1 MHVFYSLFIYPS
13 LHLIVHRFVSW
24 SVTGAVVLVLPSIIT
39 LFSSMLTFSVCPSAV
54 VLPNSQLFPSNESI
68 SIINRSVIESV
79 SLSDRPLVSWLNKEN
94 SSSTRERQSVIVTL
108 TLLRLLVKRIKNHC
122 ASPVC
127 SIALQ
132 GTVSRV
138 SVQEGQ
144 AKSPLEKHHADA
156 VVNFLLRIACQVT
169 VGDRDG
175 IFWSKL

>member
-1 MHVFYSLFIYPS
+1 MYSTVS

-24 SVTGAVVLVLPSIIT
+24 SVTGATVLVLVSIIT
-39 LFSSMLTFSVCPSAV
+39 RFSSMLTLSVCPSAV
-54 VLPNSQLFPSNESI
+54 VQPNSQSLPSNESI

-79 SLSDRPLVSWLNKEN
+79 SLWDRPLVSWLNKKKLIQN
-94 SSSTRERQSVIVTL
+94 SGTSIGNNNVYAVTL
-108 TLLRLLVKRIKNHC
+108 ACK

-127 SIALQ
+127 YVALQ

-169 VGDRDG
+169 VGDRNG

>member
-1 MHVFYSLFIYPS
+1 MYSTVS

-24 SVTGAVVLVLPSIIT
+24 SVTGATVLVLVSIIT
-39 LFSSMLTFSVCPSAV
+39 RFSSMLTLSVCPSAV
-54 VLPNSQLFPSNESI
+54 VQPNSQSLPSNESI

-79 SLSDRPLVSWLNKEN
+79 SLWDRPLVSWLNKKKLIQN
-94 SSSTRERQSVIVTL
+94 SGTSIGNNNVYAVTFAC
-108 TLLRLLVKRIKNHC
+108 K

-127 SIALQ
+127 YVALQ

-169 VGDRDG
+169 VGDRNG